1 MTGPVGP
8 DEARPDDA
16 VPPEAG
22 AGDAMEAEFD
32 TVAAWTAD
40 VALDLGPEHHV
51 PAGCRGSGGPAAL
64 RWFLEHL
71 GPAARTVFLD
81 VGAGAGGPA
90 AFAAQEAGVRP
101 VLTEPQGGACRAAR
115 RVFGL
120 PVVQAGSALPVRDAA
135 VSSGWCL
142 GVLCTVEDQPALL
155 GELRRVLAPEA
166 RFGLLVYVAEHAD
179 VRGAPEGNHFP
190 TPDGLSGLLE
200 DAGLTVV
207 RSGHLADFAA
217 TPPLW
222 QERVDAV
229 EAELERR
236 HGRDQRWRTAE
247 RQAGRIGRLIAEG
260 EVRGTM
266 LVVRRA
272 DRS

>member
-1 MTGPVGP
+1 MT
-8 DEARPDDA
+8 DADDT
-16 VPPEAG
+16 G
-22 AGDAMEAEFD
+22 AAMAAEFD

-64 RWFLEHL
+64 RWFLERL
-71 GPAARTVFLD
+71 QPGPRTTFLD

-90 AFAAQEAGVRP
+90 AFAAQEAGVHP

-115 RVFGL
+115 RMFDL
-120 PVVQAGSALPVRDAA
+120 PVVQADRLPVADGA

-142 GVLCTVEDQPALL
+142 GVLCTVADQPGFLRDV
-155 GELRRVLAPEA
+155 RRVLAPGA
-166 RFGLLVYVAEHAD
+166 RFGFLVYVAEHAT
-179 VRGAPEGNHFP
+179 VRDAPEGNHFP
-190 TPDGLSGLLE
+190 TPDLLAALLG
-200 DAGLTVV
+200 DVGLTVEH
-207 RSGHLADFAA
+207 SGHLADFAA

-222 QERVDAV
+222 QEHADAV
-229 EAELERR
+229 EAELARR
-236 HGRDQRWRTAE
+236 HGSDPRFVTAE

-266 LVVRRA
+266 LVVRPTRA
-272 DRS
+272 